1 MKTNLIFLLLDAF
14 RGDYI
19 NAIDTPFLFK
29 ASKTGVFARKLK
41 TISGFTQ
48 RTAICT
54 GSRGDQTGMFTMFT
68 FDCQN
73 SPFRFLRGDQR
84 LRHYSQSAHWWDSLP
99 NIKGMWRVKDACERL
114 FKNRIDAQRNQ
125 GVGEFRK
132 WIAQEACKYA
142 NNAPLAHIPLWM
154 LPEIGTSEDV
164 RPIYEPGAL
173 PQETI
178 FDVFCEE
185 DIEYKYL
192 MYPLVNCQDDAVQ
205 AAFLEAQDS
214 SAKVL
219 IGQFSDSDLLVH
231 QYGPKSYERRKVTG
245 EIDRKLRELNAHF
258 GPETTWIIIGDHG
271 MADVTEEINVPAAL
285 RELEM
290 KHRVEMGRDYL
301 LFLDSTLARF
311 LWKNEA
317 GKRFLE
323 EVETL
328 PALLEKGVFIDER
341 LARESNIPI
350 HDRRYGDLIW
360 RANVGVLIFP
370 DYFHD
375 RRTHNKGMHGYDSN
389 DDAMKGFFLAFGPG
403 IEAKELGQ
411 VDLIDVCPSICKAAG
426 VRAPKHNQGKCLI

>member
-1 MKTNLIFLLLDAF
+1 MNGKLLFILLDAF

-19 NAIDTPFLFK
+19 NAVDTPFLHK
-29 ASKTGVFARKLK
+29 RTQEGAFAKKLK
-41 TISGFTQ
+41 TVSGFTQ

-68 FDCQN
+68 FDREK
-73 SPFRFLRGDQR
+73 SPFRFLAGNKQTIRFEK
-84 LRHYSQSAHWWDSLP
+84 QSYWWDRLP
-99 NIKGMWRVKDACERL
+99 KIKGMWRLQHLCAHL
-114 FKNRIDAQRNQ
+114 FKGGIDMRRLRMRN
-125 GVGEFRK
+125 EFRS
-132 WIAQEACKYA
+132 WVENEAKKYA
-142 NNAPLAHIPLWM
+142 DNAPLAHIPMWM
-154 LPEIGTSEDV
+154 LPEIGVSEDN

-178 FDVFCEE
+178 FDVFCEK

-192 MYPLVNCQDDAVQ
+192 MYPLVNCQDDAVIT
-205 AAFLEAQDS
+205 AFLDKQNS
-214 SAKVL
+214 SAQIL

-245 EIDRKLRELNAHF
+245 EIDRKLRELDAHF
-258 GPETTWIIIGDHG
+258 GPDTTWIIIGDHG
-271 MADVTEEINVPAAL
+271 MADITEEINVPAAV

-311 LWKNEA
+311 LWKNET

-328 PALLEKGVFIDER
+328 PALLEKGVFIDEQ
-341 LARESNIPI
+341 LARENSIPI

-375 RRTHNKGMHGYDSN
+375 LRTHNKGMHGYDSN
-389 DDAMKGFFLAFGPG
+389 HDAMKGFFLAFGPG
-403 IEAKELGQ
+403 IEAKQLGQ

-426 VRAPKHNQGKCLI
+426 VRAPRHNQGKCLI